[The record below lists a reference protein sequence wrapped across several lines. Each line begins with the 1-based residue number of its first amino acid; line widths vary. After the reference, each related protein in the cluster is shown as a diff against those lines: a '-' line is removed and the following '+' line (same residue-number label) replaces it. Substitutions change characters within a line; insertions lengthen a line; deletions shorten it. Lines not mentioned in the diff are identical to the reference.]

1 MSSKRNIRISAT
13 QKDILFVLYAIEQK
27 GLKAPISSMKIF
39 NMINSSRSNK
49 IFDTNFRTSCH
60 TLASNEFIYKLRDGS
75 LKLAYKLTLKGRQ
88 TAESIFKERVG
99 Q

>member
-1 MSSKRNIRISAT
+1 MKNTNIRISAT
-13 QKDILFVLYAIEQK
+13 QKDVLFVLYAIEIK
-27 GLKAPISSMKIF
+27 GIKEPIPSTKIF
-39 NMINSSRSNK
+39 TMLNSSRSNK

-60 TLASNEFIYKLRDGS
+60 TLASNEFIYKLRDQS
-75 LKLAYKLTLKGRQ
+75 LKLAYKLTAKGRQ